1 MKSLSDLIVTRREN
15 GMVAALKEEN
25 RITELHVEK
34 EKPFRVGNIY
44 VGRVQ
49 SIVKNINAAF
59 VDFGCGMN
67 GYLALDRSERFFYTK
82 QARPGN
88 TTCGDELLVQLEKE
102 PVKTK
107 LPVLNGCLN
116 ISGRFAV
123 LVHGDSG
130 IVFSRKIRSRTF
142 QEEIRQQIEEKA
154 LLPENCALIIRTNAQ
169 DADRE
174 QIFEEAALLAQRYT
188 ELLSVAPY
196 RTCFSCLYRGEHAF
210 LELIRDYPMSSDL
223 HVVTDV
229 REFYQELTEKLPE
242 IPARFYEDPQL
253 SLTALYSLNTA
264 FDQALGRV
272 VWLKS
277 GGYLVLEPTEAL
289 TVIDVNTGKCTD
301 KHISREQH
309 FLRTDLEAAREIAL
323 QLRLRNYSGIIIV
336 DFIDLESKEHTEE
349 LMQCFR
355 QELAKDRVKAT
366 LVDMTR
372 LNLAEVTRKRVYRP
386 LHEAVREL
394 NRDAALKEAA
404 VKSEESKNG

>member
-1 MKSLSDLIVTRREN
+1 
-15 GMVAALKEEN
+15 MVAALKEQN

-67 GYLALDRSERFFYTK
+67 GYLALEKSHGFFYTR

-88 TTCGDELLVQLEKE
+88 ITCGDELLVQLEKE

-107 LPVLNGCLN
+107 LPVLNGHLN
-116 ISGRFAV
+116 LSGRFAV
-123 LVHGDSG
+123 LVHGECG
-130 IVFSRKIRSRTF
+130 IVFSRKLREKNF
-142 QEEIRQQIEEKA
+142 QEEIRHRILSRE
-154 LLPENCALIIRTNAQ
+154 LLPAGCALIIRTNAQ
-169 DADRE
+169 DVEQEVVLRE
-174 QIFEEAALLAQRYT
+174 IEDLVSNYKKLLA
-188 ELLSVAPY
+188 VAPY
-196 RTCFSCLYRGEHAF
+196 RSCFSCLYQGEHAF
-210 LELIRDYPMSSDL
+210 LELIRDYPMSSEL
-223 HVVTDV
+223 QVVTDL
-229 REFYQELTEKLPE
+229 EDFYQELCEKLPQ
-242 IPARFYEDPQL
+242 IPARLYEDSQL

-264 FDQALGRV
+264 FDQALGKR

-289 TVIDVNTGKCTD
+289 TVIDVNTGKCVD
-301 KHISREQH
+301 KHIGKEQH
-309 FLRTDLEAAREIAL
+309 FFRTDMEAAREIAL
-323 QLRLRNYSGIIIV
+323 QLRLRNYCGIIIV

-349 LMQCFR
+349 LIQFFR

-372 LNLAEVTRKRVYRP
+372 LNLAEVTRKRIYRP
-386 LHEAVREL
+386 LHEAVLEL
-394 NRDAALKEAA
+394 ENEKRKDERRNDQNRVKEEA
-404 VKSEESKNG
+404 

>member
-1 MKSLSDLIVTRREN
+1 
-15 GMVAALKEEN
+15 MVAALKEQN

-34 EKPFRVGNIY
+34 EKPFCVGDIY

-49 SIVKNINAAF
+49 SILKNINAAF

-67 GYLALDRSERFFYTK
+67 GYLALDRSESFFYTR
-82 QARPGN
+82 QARQGK

-107 LPVLNGCLN
+107 LPVLNGRLN

-123 LVHGDSG
+123 LVHGESG
-130 IVFSRKIRSRTF
+130 IVFSRKIRSRAF
-142 QEEIRQQIEEKA
+142 QDELRQAIVDKG
-154 LLPENCALIIRTNAQ
+154 LLPEHCALIIRTNAQ
-169 DADRE
+169 DIERE
-174 QIFEEAALLAQRYT
+174 QIYEEIRTLTDRYRKLLET
-188 ELLSVAPY
+188 APY

-210 LELIRDYPMSSDL
+210 LQLIRDYPMSSDL
-223 HVVTDV
+223 HVVTDM

-242 IPARFYEDPQL
+242 IPVRFYEDSRL

-264 FDQALGRV
+264 FDQSLGRN

-309 FLRTDLEAAREIAL
+309 FLRTDLEAAREIAV

-336 DFIDLESKEHTEE
+336 DFIDLESEEHMEE

-355 QELAKDRVKAT
+355 QELAKDRVKAA

-372 LNLAEVTRKRVYRP
+372 LNLAEVTRKRIYRP

-394 NRDAALKEAA
+394 NDQSDKQGE
-404 VKSEESKNG
+404 